1 MRSFLPSIKRH
12 DWIARPDRDYFDRFF
27 DDFWPT
33 LLSTEETA
41 WVPVFDMSETDSELV
56 VKVEVPGM
64 DSKDIN
70 LALSDGCL
78 TISGEKK
85 HEKEEGDENYHRTE
99 RHYGAFCR
107 NIALPV
113 DVDPDKV
120 DATYKNGVL
129 KITLPKAESAATK
142 KIEIK
147 S

>member
-85 HEKEEGDENYHRTE
+85 HEKEEGDENYHRT
-99 RHYGAFCR
+99 
-107 NIALPV
+107 
-113 DVDPDKV
+113 
-120 DATYKNGVL
+120 
-129 KITLPKAESAATK
+129 
-142 KIEIK
+142 
-147 S
+147 